1 MRKLGSSVVS
11 PLSGRYISFNIEGTM
26 QDKRVKGVYSSYFQ
40 FNNERTLS
48 TDVKSELFSSEFEG
62 CSVFIDKTRK
72 YDNQIIIHGVCTV
85 GDLESHLG
93 LYKHDFSPEISIEPQ
108 AITNELK
115 VWLSSR
121 EFVPAYEHEFLELRA
136 VNYVAHEEVSEEVT
150 VERWTHDN
158 VDAFLTLLKTSGLEC
173 SDEIWDKKRSFYCT
187 DTFRCY
193 VAKIN
198 GEPCAWATSFVE
210 NEYAIL
216 ANAYTQENYRSKGC
230 QTALLRARISDA
242 MSLGVQVLLTD
253 VMPSSISSK
262 NCKSVGFNSVGVRS
276 VWCKD

>member
-1 MRKLGSSVVS
+1 MLVDHYR
-11 PLSGRYISFNIEGTM
+11 
-26 QDKRVKGVYSSYFQ
+26 
-40 FNNERTLS
+40 
-48 TDVKSELFSSEFEG
+48 
-62 CSVFIDKTRK
+62 
-72 YDNQIIIHGVCTV
+72 
-85 GDLESHLG
+85 
-93 LYKHDFSPEISIEPQ
+93 
-108 AITNELK
+108 
-115 VWLSSR
+115 LSSR